1 MNIFSYFFRLIQSV
15 IAFFLQMTRSGANRL
30 KAHSATWIR
39 TVGTLAVTV
48 LMAFTLSGCA
58 SSLAEYLPAGF
69 NQSTT
74 ASKQVEGT
82 LDVYVLNIGQGD
94 SILIRSGNDYSLIDT
109 GDVDHRDN
117 LVAYLK
123 KYNVTKLKNV
133 IITHPHADH
142 LGGFYAIT
150 KAGIP
155 IEHVYD
161 NGASYNSSVYN
172 TYMKNVDRLKIPRTV
187 LYKGDVVDFGN
198 GATFTVYAP
207 WEADPITSE
216 KSGDD
221 VNNNSIVGKLEF
233 GKFSMLFTGDAERL
247 EENRLIKE
255 QNTKLSSR
263 FLKVGHHGSNTSSQK
278 DFLRSVR
285 AETAVISVG
294 EKSIY
299 GHPADQTIKR
309 LKEENMTIYSTF
321 EKGTVQI
328 HTDGNTWQITTDK

>member
-1 MNIFSYFFRLIQSV
+1 MNIFSYFFKLIQSF
-15 IAFFLQMTRSGANRL
+15 IIFFTRLGQSGVSGF
-30 KAHSATWIR
+30 KAHSSTWIR

-58 SSLAEYLPAGF
+58 SSLAEYLPTNLS
-69 NQSTT
+69 NQQTSS
-74 ASKQVEGT
+74 AHVEGT
-82 LDVYVLNIGQGD
+82 LDVYVLDIGQGD

-142 LGGFYAIT
+142 LGGFFAIT

-161 NGASYNSSVYN
+161 NGMQYQSSVYN
-172 TYMKNVDRLKIPRTV
+172 TYMKKVEQLKIPRTV

-198 GATFTVYAP
+198 GATFTVFAP
-207 WEADPITSE
+207 WEGDPISSE
-216 KSGDD
+216 KNGDD
-221 VNNNSIVGKLEF
+221 TNNNSIVGKLEF

-255 QNTKLSSR
+255 QNTKMSSKV
-263 FLKVGHHGSNTSSQK
+263 LKVGHHGSNTSSQS

-285 AETAVISVG
+285 AEDAIISVG

-299 GHPADQTIKR
+299 GHPNPKTIQR
-309 LKEENMTIYSTF
+309 LQAEKMNIYTTY

-328 HTDGNTWQITTDK
+328 HTDGTTWKITTDR